1 MGYIDYLYLLLIV
14 VFVIIGVLNIWSYAN
29 KRRNESIRDY
39 FEGKEQRMN
48 QFKQKIER

>member
-1 MGYIDYLYLLLIV
+1 MGYLDYIYLLLIV
-14 VFVIIGVLNIWSYAN
+14 VFVIIGVLNICSYAN

-39 FEGKEQRMN
+39 LEGKEQRMN